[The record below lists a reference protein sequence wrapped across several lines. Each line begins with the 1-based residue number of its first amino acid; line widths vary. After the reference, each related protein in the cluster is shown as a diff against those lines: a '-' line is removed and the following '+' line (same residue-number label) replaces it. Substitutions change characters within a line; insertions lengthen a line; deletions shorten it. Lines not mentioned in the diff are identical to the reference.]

1 MASFNKVIMMGNLTR
16 DPELRVTPS
25 GLSICKL
32 GLAMNRSYTKQ
43 DGTKQEETTFVD
55 VDGFG
60 KQAELIAQYLKRGDP
75 IFIEGRLRLDQWE
88 TNTGDRRSKLCV
100 VLENFQFVGRSGD
113 GSDTGSAAGRS
124 YAEGEPQPR
133 TGAPAPP
140 PAPAAPPPPP
150 APAAPEA
157 ELDDDVPF

>member
-32 GLAMNRSYTKQ
+32 GVALNRSYTKQ

-60 KQAELIAQYLKRGDP
+60 KQAELISQYLKRGDP
-75 IFIEGRLRLDQWE
+75 IFLEGRLRLDQWE
-88 TNTGDRRSKLCV
+88 TKTGERRSKLCV
-100 VLENFQFVGRSGD
+100 ILENFQFVGRSGD
-113 GSDTGSAAGRS
+113 ASARGSADGRS

-133 TGAPAPP
+133 TE
-140 PAPAAPPPPP
+140 APPPPP
-150 APAAPEA
+150 AASGA
-157 ELDDDVPF
+157 EEDMEDDVPF

>member
-32 GLAMNRSYTKQ
+32 GVALNRSYTKQ

-60 KQAELIAQYLKRGDP
+60 KQAELISQYLKRGDP
-75 IFIEGRLRLDQWE
+75 IFLEGRLRLDQWE
-88 TNTGDRRSKLCV
+88 TKTGERRSKLCV
-100 VLENFQFVGRSGD
+100 ILENFQFVGRSGD
-113 GSDTGSAAGRS
+113 ATAGGSAAGRS
-124 YAEGEPQPR
+124 YAEVEPQPR
-133 TGAPAPP
+133 TEAPAPP
-140 PAPAAPPPPP
+140 PAATG
-150 APAAPEA
+150 A
-157 ELDDDVPF
+157 EEDMDDDVPF